1 MILLNVIW
9 VQVALETKR
18 VNFQVQFVENFNFFF
33 EEWLN
38 HRLAVDVSNDRSLIN
53 LSVAQYFT
61 IVKVLNVAD
70 ILLTVGLEAAIE
82 VFLIWRHTQIRLIS
96 IAGDSTTLDPLG
108 LRKFLLNV
116 TVDRVKSVSSALIL
130 IRWREMLIV
139 KQVIVLLVQA

>member
-61 IVKVLNVAD
+61 IVKVLNIAD

-82 VFLIWRHTQIRLIS
+82 VFLIRRHTQIRLIS
-96 IAGDSTTLDPLG
+96 IAGDSTTLNPLG

-116 TVDRVKSVSSALIL
+116 TVDRVKSVSSALVL

>member
-38 HRLAVDVSNDRSLIN
+38 HSLAVDVSNDRSLIN